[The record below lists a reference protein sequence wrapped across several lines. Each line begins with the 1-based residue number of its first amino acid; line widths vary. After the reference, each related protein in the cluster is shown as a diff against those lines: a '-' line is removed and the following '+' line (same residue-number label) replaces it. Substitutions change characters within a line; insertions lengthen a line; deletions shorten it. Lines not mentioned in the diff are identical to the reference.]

1 MVSCPICGK
10 SVNANRI
17 NDHIDSGCE
26 SHFENGEN
34 GGISRSSTPVSSFF
48 KTPIAKKEST
58 LNGTG
63 GINGDHPTSSPSL
76 PPALSTST
84 SYKKRTFAET
94 TTTPIANT
102 DQNGHH
108 TPTTD
113 QPSAA
118 PDSPPLRKKP
128 KLSPNAP
135 LPERM
140 RPHTLNDIAG
150 QQALIGPNG
159 LLRGLIESNTIPSLI
174 LWGPPGTGKTTIA
187 RIIASTCNSRFVE
200 INSTSTGVGEL
211 KKLFGEARNELG
223 LTGRKTILF
232 CDEIHR
238 FSRSQQDVFLGPV
251 EKGEVTL
258 VGATTENPSF
268 KMQGALLSRCRVF
281 VLEQLT
287 PADTETILR
296 RALAAE
302 LATTTEDSPLHT
314 ATLLSPESDELIPFL
329 ATTSTGDA
337 RTALNL
343 LALTLSLLATDPE
356 LTLAQLK
363 PHLTK
368 TLLYDRAGDAH
379 YNAISAFHKSIRGS
393 SPDGALYYLALM
405 LQSGEDP
412 LYIARRMIV
421 IASEDI
427 GLADNSMLSLATA
440 TYTACEKVGLPEARI
455 NLAHCAVALALA
467 PKSTRSYRGLAAAMH
482 AVGKEEGVM
491 GLKVP
496 PHLCN
501 APTRLLKDM
510 GVGKGYKYNPDYM
523 GGRVKQ
529 EYLPPEL
536 EGRVFLEDDNLPG
549 TKGVDEDLDDE
560 EREEVLAE
568 EEDRLGLKRKAREP
582 GEQRRTNGAGST
594 GDAEGVVEGEELV
607 LADEDF

>member
-10 SVNANRI
+10 SVNANKI

-26 SHFENGEN
+26 SHIENGEN
-34 GGISRSSTPVSSFF
+34 GGPSRSSTPVSSFF
-48 KTPIAKKEST
+48 KTPVAKKDPL
-58 LNGTG
+58 LNNGGFGT
-63 GINGDHPTSSPSL
+63 NGDHPTSSPSL
-76 PPALSTST
+76 PPLLAASS
-84 SYKKRTFAET
+84 KKRSFAET
-94 TTTPIANT
+94 TAPPTTST
-102 DQNGHH
+102 DQNGLS
-108 TPTTD
+108 TPAAD
-113 QPSAA
+113 QPAPA
-118 PDSPPLRKKP
+118 PDSPPPRKKP
-128 KLSPNAP
+128 KLAPGAP

-140 RPHTLNDIAG
+140 RPHTLDDIAG
-150 QQALIGPNG
+150 QQSLIGPSG

-187 RIIASTCNSRFVE
+187 RIIASTANSRFVE

-211 KKLFGEARNELG
+211 KKLFGEAKNESG
-223 LTGRKTILF
+223 LTGRRTILF

-281 VLEQLT
+281 ILESLT
-287 PADTETILR
+287 PSDIETILT
-296 RALAAE
+296 RALSAE
-302 LATTTEDSPLHT
+302 LDNTDSNLRESAP
-314 ATLLSPESDELIPFL
+314 LLSPESELIPFL
-329 ATTSTGDA
+329 CTTSTGDA

-343 LALTLSLLATDPE
+343 LALTLSLLATNPE

-393 SPDGALYYLALM
+393 SADGALYYLALM

-440 TYTACEKVGLPEARI
+440 AHTAVEKVGLPEARI

-510 GVGKGYKYNPDYM
+510 GVGKGYKYNPDYV

-549 TKGVDEDLDDE
+549 SKGVDEDLE
-560 EREEVLAE
+560 IWEREEVLAAE
-568 EEDRLGLKRKAREP
+568 EERVGLRRRAREP
-582 GEQRRTNGAGST
+582 GGESVESGVGVV
-594 GDAEGVVEGEELV
+594 GGAEGVNGEDEELV